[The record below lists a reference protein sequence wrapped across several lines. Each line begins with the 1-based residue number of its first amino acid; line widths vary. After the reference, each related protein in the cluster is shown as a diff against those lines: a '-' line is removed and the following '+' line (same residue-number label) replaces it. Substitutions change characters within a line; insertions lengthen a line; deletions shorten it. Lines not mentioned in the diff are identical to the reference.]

1 METFDRLIQ
10 DISSRYHLGPKGRA
24 LVENALDMIS
34 EHPGGINGFLQKF
47 RAAGLAEDV
56 ASWQA
61 GSDPMP
67 LSGQKVEETLG
78 SDAVS
83 QIATQSGV
91 SQRFARTILGY
102 AIPKIVHALAQR
114 GVLEAADVALQT
126 TSSSQGMRPPH
137 EERYEG
143 EFIPSGAFEDAG
155 GATPWFQRSSIH
167 NVTSRFGQL
176 IVPGI
181 ASVATIG
188 LFGYLL
194 LTSPAHNRVPTQGT
208 VIANNAPAQAKPSPS
223 AEPAQAQPPTNTSKN
238 VPDTGQHTPLRP
250 AYMTLTNQNGLIT
263 YTGIVGDDASRT
275 AIMDALQS
283 VFGTDKISGDLA
295 VDDHFGPAPWT
306 QDLGATLEN
315 FRIAGSQARFDGD
328 KVSVGGTIPD
338 EERGKIITSLQS
350 TLGQNFSIAAMSG
363 SGTAETASASQA
375 PSSSASGKTP
385 ASIPEQPALNLPVIY
400 FAANSAHITPD
411 SKAIIEHE
419 AAQLK
424 KMPVGTIVQISG
436 FTDSTGTPAVNM
448 KLSQQRANAVRQVLI
463 AAGVDPAMLKAKGHG
478 IYHSA
483 AGENATRTKEGR
495 STATPAADR
504 RVEFHIAQT

>member
-24 LVENALDMIS
+24 LVENALDMIT

-56 ASWQA
+56 ASWQD

-78 SDAVS
+78 SGAVS
-83 QIATQSGV
+83 QIATQAGV
-91 SQRFARTILGY
+91 SPRFARTILGY

-126 TSSSQGMRPPH
+126 TSSSLGEVAPP
-137 EERYEG
+137 EERYDEL
-143 EFIPSGAFEDAG
+143 IPSGAFEEARG
-155 GATPWFQRSSIH
+155 TTPWFPRSSIH
-167 NVTSRFGQL
+167 DVTSRWGPL
-176 IVPGI
+176 IIPGL
-181 ASVATIG
+181 ASVATVG
-188 LFGYLL
+188 LLGYLI
-194 LTSPAHNRVPTQGT
+194 LTSPAYVKVSTYHTT
-208 VIANNAPAQAKPSPS
+208 VANNAPAQANPSPP
-223 AEPAQAQPPTNTSKN
+223 AEPAQAQPPANMSKN
-238 VPDTGQHTPLRP
+238 VPDTGQNTPLRP
-250 AYMTLTNQNGLIT
+250 AHMVLSNQNGLIT
-263 YTGIVGDDASRT
+263 YSGIVGDDASRT
-275 AIMDALQS
+275 AIMDALKS

-295 VDDHFGPAPWT
+295 VDDHFGPASWT
-306 QDLGATLEN
+306 KDLGATLEN

-338 EERGKIITSLQS
+338 EERGKIITSLKS
-350 TLGQNFSIAAMSG
+350 TLGPNFSIAAMSG
-363 SGTAETASASQA
+363 SGQAETASASQA
-375 PSSSASGKTP
+375 PSPSASGKTP

-400 FAANSAHITPD
+400 FAANSARITSN
-411 SKAIIEHE
+411 SKAILERE
-419 AAQLK
+419 AAQIK
-424 KMPVGTIVQISG
+424 KMPAGTIVQISG

-463 AAGVDPAMLKAKGHG
+463 DAGVDPVMLKAKGYG

-483 AGENATRTKEGR
+483 ASENATRTNEGR
-495 STATPAADR
+495 STATPAAER